1 MKHIDWQ
8 MVYFVG
14 ITLLKEY
21 WCYVGLPRVYYWDLK
36 QTYLLDEDDRH
47 KAA

>member
-1 MKHIDWQ
+1 MKQIDWQ

-14 ITLLKEY
+14 ITLLQEY
-21 WCYVGLPRVYYWDLK
+21 WCYIGLPRIYYWDVTHK
-36 QTYLLDEDDRH
+36 DDRN